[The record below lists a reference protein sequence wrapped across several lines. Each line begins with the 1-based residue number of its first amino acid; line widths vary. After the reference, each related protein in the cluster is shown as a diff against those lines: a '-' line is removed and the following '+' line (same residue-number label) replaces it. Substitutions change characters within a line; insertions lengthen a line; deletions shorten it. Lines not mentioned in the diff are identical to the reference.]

1 MLLVDLDG
9 AWPKWVEKAGKAVSA
24 FANSDFGKA
33 AITTTVVLAATAM
46 TVATFGTGAGLAV
59 AAVATIGGTVGAI
72 DSSIKGE
79 NIIDG
84 FSRGAITGT
93 VGAVSAV
100 VNPTGAALGTLC
112 QLSTDVFRGQW
123 SSPEA
128 YAGAM
133 FGGAIGMEVGN
144 AFVGGA
150 VATGTG
156 ELLEK
161 AHGVRARSLRTIITD
176 TLMAGLI
183 SQGMHWISSLVLP
196 YDLEFFVGIKVSDS
210 TLNTIES
217 ILSGIGIGEYGELT
231 DKCDVE

>member
-1 MLLVDLDG
+1 MMPWKSHESHLSGSEGGLLHL
-9 AWPKWVEKAGKAVSA
+9 P
-24 FANSDFGKA
+24 DFGKV

-100 VNPTGAALGTLC
+100 ANPTGAALGALC
-112 QLSTDVFRGQW
+112 QLSTDVFRGKW
-123 SSPEA
+123 SSPES

-133 FGGAIGMEVGN
+133 FGGAVGMEMGR

-150 VATGTG
+150 VATGAG
-156 ELLEK
+156 EMLEK
-161 AHGVRARSLRTIITD
+161 AHGVLDRDYWEIFIDVGMT
-176 TLMAGLI
+176 GLI
-183 SQGMHWISSLVLP
+183 SQGMNWISSLVLP

-210 TLNTIES
+210 AMNTIES
-217 ILSGIGIGEYGELT
+217 ILSGIGIGEYNELT
-231 DKCDVE
+231 DKCANE